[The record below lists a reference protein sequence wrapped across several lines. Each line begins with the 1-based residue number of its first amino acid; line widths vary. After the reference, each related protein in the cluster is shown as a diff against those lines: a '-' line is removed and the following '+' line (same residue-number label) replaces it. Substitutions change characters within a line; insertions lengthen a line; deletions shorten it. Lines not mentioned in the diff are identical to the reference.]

1 MLNNFIDMKTSQQI
15 TSNGSQNSAGDL
27 IANPLKGRPPNRHKS
42 SLEIAKS
49 NHKPLSDISGDKNME
64 GNRINQSESESLD
77 IYKPRQ
83 CNKNCKE
90 CGHYS
95 KLVQI
100 NN

>member
-1 MLNNFIDMKTSQQI
+1 MIIQLFLLSR
-15 TSNGSQNSAGDL
+15 
-27 IANPLKGRPPNRHKS
+27 GRPPNQHKS
-42 SLEIAKS
+42 SLEIAKSKS

-83 CNKNCKE
+83 CKIVK
-90 CGHYS
+90 S
-95 KLVQI
+95 VDIIAKLVQI